1 MSYAKYDYGDTDWG
15 TDFSGTYSFASAT
28 HFSGKLSSDML
39 FVGVN
44 YLQDFAPNWN
54 WQLGA
59 AVGLSRNKFH
69 RATEGIYA
77 EVRPNAQNQ
86 SAHKVSAGLGYK
98 LSEHLKVLGNVGLVS
113 LGRFE
118 SAKQRDGDW
127 SATPNPNAPHKFD
140 TNLQPVVSLG
150 LSYMF

>member
-54 WQLGA
+54 RQLGA
-59 AVGLSRNKFH
+59 AVSVSRTKFA
-69 RATEGIYA
+69 RATEGTYA
-77 EVRPNAQNQ
+77 EVRPTAQ
-86 SAHKVSAGLGYK
+86 
-98 LSEHLKVLGNVGLVS
+98 
-113 LGRFE
+113 R
-118 SAKQRDGDW
+118 
-127 SATPNPNAPHKFD
+127 
-140 TNLQPVVSLG
+140 
-150 LSYMF
+150 